1 MTLTDLAHSDLLP
14 QHLAA
19 RLLAEC
25 EHEAHRQTDRENAFE
40 RQHPGLRRALNA
52 WALSAGCVVP
62 VGKSFLSE
70 A

>member
-1 MTLTDLAHSDLLP
+1 MTLLDLARSDLLP
-14 QHLAA
+14 QHLAT

-25 EHEAHRQTDRENAFE
+25 ENEAHRQTDREDAFE
-40 RQHPGLRRALNA
+40 RQHPGLHRALNA

-62 VGKSFLSE
+62 VRKSFLRE

>member
-1 MTLTDLAHSDLLP
+1 MTLTDLARSDFLP

-25 EHEAHRQTDRENAFE
+25 EDEAHRQEHRNDTFE
-40 RQHPGLRRALNA
+40 RQHPGLHRALNA